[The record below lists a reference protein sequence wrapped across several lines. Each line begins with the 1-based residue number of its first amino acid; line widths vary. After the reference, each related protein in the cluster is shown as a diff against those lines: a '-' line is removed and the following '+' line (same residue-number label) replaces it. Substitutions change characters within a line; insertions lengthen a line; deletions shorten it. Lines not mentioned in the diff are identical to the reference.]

1 VVNMDGVGVRAAD
14 AQSHLR
20 EVFLWSARFTLHHQR
35 QVARGTRRALAKGGH
50 GIRKLSGSGFNVN
63 GIVGNAGYGTEV
75 ECCNHIDH
83 EGKLIDD
90 FASHENPIYIF
101 DAILI
106 TAQLMR

>member
-1 VVNMDGVGVRAAD
+1 
-14 AQSHLR
+14 
-20 EVFLWSARFTLHHQR
+20 
-35 QVARGTRRALAKGGH
+35 LAKGGH

-83 EGKLIDD
+83 EEKLIDD

>member
-1 VVNMDGVGVRAAD
+1 VNRVIEDWKAVG
-14 AQSHLR
+14 
-20 EVFLWSARFTLHHQR
+20 
-35 QVARGTRRALAKGGH
+35 GGGH
-50 GIRKLSGSGFNVN
+50 GIRKVSGSVFNVN
-63 GIVGNAGYGTEV
+63 GIVGNAEHGSEV

-83 EGKLIDD
+83 AGELIDG

>member
-1 VVNMDGVGVRAAD
+1 MNRVIEDWKAVG
-14 AQSHLR
+14 
-20 EVFLWSARFTLHHQR
+20 
-35 QVARGTRRALAKGGH
+35 GGGH
-50 GIRKLSGSGFNVN
+50 GIRKVSGSVFNVN

-90 FASHENPIYIF
+90 FASHENLIYIF

-106 TAQLMR
+106 IAQLMR